1 MSTLSELTNFLEQ
14 AEPQQKIEL
23 LQQISTN
30 ELADEILELLLSILT
45 DQDKG
50 VRNSIT
56 ILLANS
62 NDDRIPAILV
72 KYISSADIAA
82 RNLAGEILVMIGSP
96 SVTPLLDYLNGNT
109 CYDDQKFII
118 DLLGLIKDKSAE
130 EPILEILRKTED
142 GNVKLSCLEALGNIK
157 SEKAVDLAMKCYE
170 EDELYKPTVN
180 EALGKIGSKKA
191 LDFMIAKYPEEDELT
206 KFAIIESLGLIGNV
220 DTFFF
225 LISELHSANGPLIW
239 VLVNSIASLKD
250 KLDLDVPYD
259 EKVRNAILNTLYEAQ
274 PEFKKAAILLLK
286 EFNDK
291 EILTAALTTLGD
303 DFELDEILRVKVL
316 ENKEHALIGFSSLL
330 KMDLKNAGN
339 ILGLLSEVI
348 DSIDEPISKILNGLQ
363 VRSLIDSLSSY
374 LDHPD
379 EEARRLTMNLLFK
392 IDYKTAVLFADK
404 MLSDDNLWNKIRLI
418 DNLAEINDE
427 IVNPLLQQLSKDNEV
442 MVSER
447 AADLLDQKTSIY
459 N

>member
-23 LQQISTN
+23 LQQISTI
-30 ELADEILELLLSILT
+30 ELADEILEILLTVLT

-62 NDDRIPAILV
+62 NDERIPAILV

-96 SVTPLLDYLNGNT
+96 SVTPLLNYLNGNT

-142 GNVKLSCLEALGNIK
+142 GNVKLSCLEALGNLK

-180 EALGKIGSKKA
+180 EALGKIGSQKA
-191 LDFMIAKYPEEDELT
+191 LDFMIAKYPNEDELT

-225 LISELHSANGPLIW
+225 LISELHTANGPLIW

-259 EKVRNAILNTLYEAQ
+259 EKVRYAILNTLYEAQ

-316 ENKEHALIGFSSLL
+316 ENKEHSLLGFSSLL

-348 DSIDEPISKILNGLQ
+348 ESIDEPISKILNGLQ
-363 VRSLIDSLSSY
+363 VRGLIDSLSSY

-427 IVNPLLQQLSKDNEV
+427 IVNPLLQQLSKDSEV
-442 MVSER
+442 MVSKR